1 MTTVPDAPE
10 AVLEALAGCTSP
22 YLVGVRHH
30 SPVLAAA
37 VPALLDAADPDAL
50 FVELPWEAGP
60 WLDWLAHPATEAPV
74 ALVFGFPGGA
84 GHAFYPFA
92 DFSPEL
98 AALRWARDRGVPV
111 HAVDLPVAVPV
122 PGERAQG
129 SPADPELS
137 RALLRAAGVEDDEEL
152 WDRLVEARSYG
163 AEPERVRRAALALGW
178 AHRAADPGG
187 PGPRD
192 RAREAWMRRRIAEVG
207 AARPAAVVGAYHAA
221 ALLPDPDRAALHRL
235 LNAATGRPPS
245 GDTPAASGADSAPG
259 AAGAPAAG
267 PPAVPGPARAA
278 GPRQADGTPTHSG
291 TPGTPSA
298 PAGGAGTPT
307 HSGTPS
313 TASTP
318 GGSTGGPMHAGT
330 PDTVP
335 ALAENAGALASLAV
349 PESPVDLPATGEVP
363 VPEPGEH
370 ADGVVSALIPYTFA
384 LLDSRSGYPAGIR
397 DPEWQQDVHAAG
409 GAPQAVEEAAIRRM
423 AGIGARLRADGH
435 VCGVPDTAA
444 AYRLARDLAALRG
457 LPAPGRRELIEALTT
472 ALAQGEP
479 LGRARALARAARRE
493 LIGTRRGRAAAD
505 APASGLGVHFASL
518 TARLRLPGPDDER
531 RELRLDPERS
541 PLDRERHIALQRA
554 SAAGIAYGDPV
565 RGAGPTTD
573 GETLGRTW
581 EVRWTPSTGATLE
594 LAACYGTTLEQAA
607 RGRLAARLRD
617 HEGDLAPGAAGE
629 LLTRAAECGLPDLAA
644 ELGARILDEVLPRAG
659 LTDAVTL
666 HDSLQRIVAGRVPGM
681 PEAPESLVLL
691 RSRLAEAAIASVPG
705 MAGAADRAD
714 AVSLLR
720 VVRMVQDQASL
731 PGAVGPQ
738 RLLWQLRSLL
748 ARGGP
753 LAQGAALAA
762 LLLLEATGPGEVAAR
777 LAGWADDA
785 SDGAATARR
794 LTGALVVAAPVL
806 EADPALLD
814 TLTERVEGWDDPG
827 FLTRLPA
834 LREGFDA
841 LSAAARGRFLDAVTE
856 RLGEVGTDLG
866 VPADLA
872 AALTDADTTARS
884 AVSALLPA
892 LLNGPA
898 TDARLDTGAPR
909 RSGGADPGTRAD
921 TGAPRPPG
929 GAGPG
934 LRSDAGAPRSPEGAV
949 AGAGSDAGTTRSPG
963 GADLDSRS
971 DAGSPRPPGG
981 AAPGLRSDAGAPRSP
996 DGAVQGA
1003 GEPERGDTTDT
1014 STVGDTETSSTGGGA
1029 LSVSPRRGRPEG
1041 LSTGPVSEAAPRA
1054 IGAADRWRL
1063 VLGRDPEGPAAPA
1076 RRAARALDELYGRGH
1091 GEGSQD
1097 PTGGR
1102 GRPEPAPREWSDEL
1116 EALFGVTVR
1125 EEVLGR
1131 AAERGRADV
1140 LDHLDPDSVTP
1151 SVDLLEQVLSLA
1163 GALPEARLAR
1173 LRPLVERLTAR
1184 LTAELARRLRP
1195 ALTGLSV
1202 PRPTRR
1208 RGGRLDLGRTV
1219 RANLHT
1225 VRPGPD
1231 GPLLLPERPVFHTR
1245 ARRSAD
1251 WHVHVVVD
1259 VSGSMERSTIHAAL
1273 VAAVLH
1279 GLPALS
1285 VSLTAFSTEV
1295 IDFTDRVHDPL
1306 SLLLEVSVGGGTDI
1320 GAALAHTRSAVRVP
1334 SRTIVALITDFEEG
1348 GSLARTLAE
1357 VRALAS
1363 SGVHL
1368 LGLASLDHGGAPVYN
1383 RAIASSFADAGMP
1396 VAALGPEE
1404 LAAWIGEKVRG

>member
-1 MTTVPDAPE
+1 MTTSAEAPE
-10 AVLEALAGCTSP
+10 AVLEALAGCTAP

-60 WLDWLAHPATEAPV
+60 WLEWLAHPDTEAPV
-74 ALVFGFPGGA
+74 ALVFGAPDGG

-98 AALRWARDRGVPV
+98 AALRWARARGVPV
-111 HAVDLPVAVPV
+111 HAVDLPVAVAAPEEG
-122 PGERAQG
+122 PG
-129 SPADPELS
+129 ADSGLS
-137 RALLRAAGVEDDEEL
+137 EALLRAAGVEDGEEL

-163 AEPERVRRAALALGW
+163 ADPERVRRAALALGW
-178 AHRAADPGG
+178 AHRAAGPDG

-221 ALLPDPDRAALHRL
+221 ALLPDSARTALRDL
-235 LNAATGRPPS
+235 LS
-245 GDTPAASGADSAPG
+245 GDSPD
-259 AAGAPAAG
+259 
-267 PPAVPGPARAA
+267 
-278 GPRQADGTPTHSG
+278 
-291 TPGTPSA
+291 PGTPS
-298 PAGGAGTPT
+298 PL
-307 HSGTPS
+307 PS
-313 TASTP
+313 
-318 GGSTGGPMHAGT
+318 
-330 PDTVP
+330 
-335 ALAENAGALASLAV
+335 ALAAALPAAGAVASLAV
-349 PESPVDLPATGEVP
+349 PESPIGLPAAGEVP
-363 VPEPGEH
+363 VPEPGAH
-370 ADGVVSALIPYTFA
+370 TDGVVSALIPYTFA

-397 DPEWQQDVHAAG
+397 DPEWQQDVYAAG
-409 GAPQAVEEAAIRRM
+409 GAPQRVAEAAIRRL
-423 AGIGARLRADGH
+423 AGIGARLRTAGH

-444 AYRLARDLAALRG
+444 AYRLARDLATLRG

-479 LGRARALARAARRE
+479 LGRARALARAARSE
-493 LIGTRRGRAAAD
+493 LIGPRRGRPAPV
-505 APASGLGVHFASL
+505 APASGLGVHVAAL
-518 TARLRLPGPDDER
+518 VARLRLPGPDDER

-554 SAAGIAYGDPV
+554 SAAGVAYADPV
-565 RGAGPTTD
+565 AGTGPTTD

-581 EVRWTPSTGATLE
+581 EVRWTPSTEATLE

-617 HEGDLAPGAAGE
+617 HEGDLTPGLAGD
-629 LLTRAAECGLPDLAA
+629 LLTRAAECALPDLVT

-666 HDSLQRIVAGRVPGM
+666 YDRLQRIVAGRVPGL
-681 PEAPESLVLL
+681 PEAPESLVRL

-705 MAGAADRAD
+705 MAGATGRDD
-714 AVSLLR
+714 AEALLR
-720 VVRMVQDQASL
+720 VVRMVQDQAAL
-731 PGAVGPQ
+731 PGAVGPH

-748 ARGGP
+748 AEGGP

-762 LLLLEATGPGEVAAR
+762 LLLLEATGPGEAAAR

-785 SDGAATARR
+785 SDGTALARR

-814 TLTERVEGWDDPG
+814 TLTERVEGWDDAG
-827 FLTRLPA
+827 FLARLPA
-834 LREGFDA
+834 LREGFDT
-841 LSAAARGRFLDAVTE
+841 LSTAARGRFLDAVTE
-856 RLGEVGTDLG
+856 RLGEVDTDLT
-866 VPADLA
+866 VSAALA
-872 AALTDADTTARS
+872 TALTDADSTARTAVSTLLPAFLTDLAAAAAPDAHPRARTGAGPDGAAATAGAGGVPGDPGVAPSAQSALS
-884 AVSALLPA
+884 AVSAP
-892 LLNGPA
+892 GRPE
-898 TDARLDTGAPR
+898 P
-909 RSGGADPGTRAD
+909 SGGA
-921 TGAPRPPG
+921 
-929 GAGPG
+929 
-934 LRSDAGAPRSPEGAV
+934 
-949 AGAGSDAGTTRSPG
+949 
-963 GADLDSRS
+963 
-971 DAGSPRPPGG
+971 
-981 AAPGLRSDAGAPRSP
+981 
-996 DGAVQGA
+996 
-1003 GEPERGDTTDT
+1003 GEREQRGNTTDT
-1014 STVGDTETSSTGGGA
+1014 STVGDTETSSTKGGPISVCPGEGA
-1029 LSVSPRRGRPEG
+1029 PDR
-1041 LSTGPVSEAAPRA
+1041 LSTGPVPGTPGPSA

-1063 VLGRDPEGPAAPA
+1063 VLGREPQGRDAPA
-1076 RRAARALDELYGRGH
+1076 RRAARALDELYGHGH

-1102 GRPEPAPREWSDEL
+1102 GRPEPAAREWSDEL
-1116 EALFGVTVR
+1116 EVLFGATVR

-1131 AAERGRADV
+1131 AAERGRTDV
-1140 LDHLDPDSVTP
+1140 LDHLDPDTVTP

-1173 LRPLVERLTAR
+1173 LRPLVRRLTDR

-1231 GPLLLPERPVFHTR
+1231 GPLLLPERPVFATR

-1251 WHVHVVVD
+1251 WHVHIVVD

-1273 VAAVLH
+1273 VAAILH

-1295 IDFTDRVHDPL
+1295 VDFTDRVHDPL
-1306 SLLLEVSVGGGTDI
+1306 ALLLEVAVGGGTDI

-1334 SRTIVALITDFEEG
+1334 GRTIVALITDFEEG
-1348 GSLARTLAE
+1348 GSLSRTLAE

-1368 LGLASLDHGGAPVYN
+1368 LGLAALDHGGAPVYN

>member
-1 MTTVPDAPE
+1 MTTAPEAPE
-10 AVLEALAGCTSP
+10 AVLEALAGCAAP

-74 ALVFGFPGGA
+74 ALVFGDPDGG

-98 AALRWARDRGVPV
+98 AALRWARARGVPV
-111 HAVDLPVAVPV
+111 HAVDLPVAVAV
-122 PGERAQG
+122 PGEA
-129 SPADPELS
+129 PDADPGLS
-137 RALLRAAGVEDDEEL
+137 RALLRAAGVEDGEEL

-163 AEPERVRRAALALGW
+163 ADPERVRRAALALGW
-178 AHRAADPGG
+178 AHRAADAGG

-221 ALLPDPDRAALHRL
+221 ALLPDPDRAALRHL
-235 LNAATGRPPS
+235 LAADPV
-245 GDTPAASGADSAPG
+245 DTAAGPAG
-259 AAGAPAAG
+259 AGAPQAR
-267 PPAVPGPARAA
+267 GPAA
-278 GPRQADGTPTHSG
+278 P
-291 TPGTPSA
+291 PSA
-298 PAGGAGTPT
+298 PPTGA
-307 HSGTPS
+307 
-313 TASTP
+313 AW
-318 GGSTGGPMHAGT
+318 
-330 PDTVP
+330 
-335 ALAENAGALASLAV
+335 LAV
-349 PESPVDLPATGEVP
+349 PESPIDLPAAAEVP
-363 VPEPGEH
+363 VPAPGEH
-370 ADGVVSALIPYTFA
+370 TDGVVSALIPYTFA

-397 DPEWQQDVHAAG
+397 DPEWQQDVHTAG
-409 GAPQAVEEAAIRRM
+409 GVPHAVEEAAIRRL
-423 AGIGARLRADGH
+423 AGIGAGLRADGH

-457 LPAPGRRELIEALTT
+457 LPAPGRRELVEALTT

-493 LIGTRRGRAAAD
+493 LIGSRRGRPAPD
-505 APASGLGVHFASL
+505 APASGLGVHVAAL
-518 TARLRLPGPDDER
+518 AARLRLPGPDDDP

-554 SAAGIAYGDPV
+554 SAAGIAYAEPV
-565 RGAGPTTD
+565 ESAGPTTD

-581 EVRWTPSTGATLE
+581 RVRWTPSTGATLE
-594 LAACYGTTLEQAA
+594 LASCYGTTLEQAA

-617 HEGDLAPGAAGE
+617 QEGDLAPGTAGD
-629 LLTRAAECGLPDLAA
+629 LLTRAAECALPDLAA

-666 HDSLQRIVAGRVPGM
+666 HDRLQRIVAGRVPGL
-681 PEAPESLVLL
+681 PEAPGSLVRL
-691 RSRLAEAAIASVPG
+691 RSRLAEAAVASVPG
-705 MAGAADRAD
+705 MAGATGRAD
-714 AVSLLR
+714 AESLLR

-748 ARGGP
+748 TGGGP

-762 LLLLEATGPGEVAAR
+762 LLLLDAARPGEAAAR

-785 SDGAATARR
+785 SDGVASARR

-814 TLTERVEGWDDPG
+814 TLTERVEGWDDAG
-827 FLTRLPA
+827 FLARLPA

-841 LSAAARGRFLDAVTE
+841 LSAAARGRFLDAVAE
-856 RLGEVGTDLG
+856 RLGEVDADLD
-866 VPADLA
+866 VPAALA
-872 AALTDADTTARS
+872 AALADADTTART
-884 AVSALLPA
+884 AVSTLLPA
-892 LLNGPA
+892 FLA
-898 TDARLDTGAPR
+898 TATTSERPGTDPR
-909 RSGGADPGTRAD
+909 RGTAAPAGGGPGAVPD
-921 TGAPRPPG
+921 TPPEG
-929 GAGPG
+929 GAGP
-934 LRSDAGAPRSPEGAV
+934 AH
-949 AGAGSDAGTTRSPG
+949 
-963 GADLDSRS
+963 
-971 DAGSPRPPGG
+971 
-981 AAPGLRSDAGAPRSP
+981 
-996 DGAVQGA
+996 
-1003 GEPERGDTTDT
+1003 
-1014 STVGDTETSSTGGGA
+1014 
-1029 LSVSPRRGRPEG
+1029 
-1041 LSTGPVSEAAPRA
+1041 RA

-1063 VLGRDPEGPAAPA
+1063 VLGREPRGGSAPA
-1076 RRAARALDELYGRGH
+1076 RRAALALDELYGRGH

-1116 EALFGVTVR
+1116 EALFGATVR

-1131 AAERGRADV
+1131 AAERGRGDV
-1140 LDHLDPDSVTP
+1140 LEHLDPETVTP

-1173 LRPLVERLTAR
+1173 LRPLVRRITDR

-1231 GPLLLPERPVFHTR
+1231 GPLLLPERPVFATR

-1251 WHVHVVVD
+1251 WHVHIVVD

-1273 VAAVLH
+1273 VAAILH

-1295 IDFTDRVHDPL
+1295 VDFTDRVHDPL
-1306 SLLLEVSVGGGTDI
+1306 ALLLEVSVGGGTDI

-1334 SRTIVALITDFEEG
+1334 GRTIVALITDFEEG

-1363 SGVHL
+1363 GGVHL
-1368 LGLASLDHGGAPVYN
+1368 LGLAALDHGGAPVYN

>member
-1 MTTVPDAPE
+1 MTTVPEAPE
-10 AVLEALAGCTSP
+10 AVLDALAGCTAP

-50 FVELPWEAGP
+50 FVELPREAGP
-60 WLDWLAHPATEAPV
+60 WLDWLAHPDTEAPV
-74 ALVFGFPGGA
+74 ALVFGAPDGG

-98 AALRWARDRGVPV
+98 AALRWARARGVPV
-111 HAVDLPVAVPV
+111 HAVDLPVAVAV
-122 PGERAQG
+122 PEEGPA
-129 SPADPELS
+129 ADPGLS
-137 RALLRAAGVEDDEEL
+137 EALLRAAGVDDGEEL

-163 AEPERVRRAALALGW
+163 ADPERVRRAALALGW
-178 AHRAADPGG
+178 AHRAADPDG

-221 ALLPDPDRAALHRL
+221 ALLPGPDRAALHRL
-235 LNAATGRPPS
+235 LSTAA
-245 GDTPAASGADSAPG
+245 AA
-259 AAGAPAAG
+259 
-267 PPAVPGPARAA
+267 
-278 GPRQADGTPTHSG
+278 PTAS
-291 TPGTPSA
+291 
-298 PAGGAGTPT
+298 PAGTT
-307 HSGTPS
+307 
-313 TASTP
+313 
-318 GGSTGGPMHAGT
+318 
-330 PDTVP
+330 
-335 ALAENAGALASLAV
+335 ASLAV
-349 PESPVDLPATGEVP
+349 PESPVGLPATAEVP
-363 VPEPGEH
+363 VPAPGAHTE
-370 ADGVVSALIPYTFA
+370 GVISALIPYTFA

-409 GAPQAVEEAAIRRM
+409 GAPHAVEEAAIRRL

-479 LGRARALARAARRE
+479 LGRARALARAARSE
-493 LIGTRRGRAAAD
+493 LIGTRRGRPAPD
-505 APASGLGVHFASL
+505 APASGLGVHVAAL
-518 TARLRLPGPDDER
+518 AARLRLPGPDDDR

-554 SAAGIAYGDPV
+554 SAAGIAYARPV
-565 RGAGPTTD
+565 EGGGPTTD

-581 EVRWTPSTGATLE
+581 EVRWTPSTEATLE

-607 RGRLAARLRD
+607 RGRLTARLRD
-617 HEGDLAPGAAGE
+617 HEGDLTPAAAGD
-629 LLTRAAECGLPDLAA
+629 LLTGAAECALPDLAA
-644 ELGARILDEVLPRAG
+644 ELGDRILGEVLPRAG

-666 HDSLQRIVAGRVPGM
+666 HDRLQRIVAGRVPGL
-681 PEAPESLVLL
+681 PEAPDSLVRL

-705 MAGAADRAD
+705 MAGATDRAD
-714 AVSLLR
+714 AESLLR
-720 VVRMVQDQASL
+720 VVRMVQDQAHL

-748 ARGGP
+748 AEGGP
-753 LAQGAALAA
+753 LAQGAALSA
-762 LLLLEATGPGEVAAR
+762 LLLLDAAAPGEAAAR

-806 EADPALLD
+806 EADPELLD
-814 TLTERVEGWDDPG
+814 TLTERVEGWDDTG
-827 FLTRLPA
+827 FLSRLPA

-841 LSAAARGRFLDAVTE
+841 LSTAARGRFLDAVTE
-856 RLGEVGTDLG
+856 RLGEEVDTDLT
-866 VPADLA
+866 VSAALASALADADTAARTAVSTLLPTLLADLTAAAAPAAHPRAGAARPEPGPAPAASPPSSEARALTSPVRAEA
-872 AALTDADTTARS
+872 AALPYGGASAAPTVAAAPPPGEADATALPYGGPS
-884 AVSALLPA
+884 AAPTA
-892 LLNGPA
+892 AADPPPNGGTAITRPGEGPA
-898 TDARLDTGAPR
+898 GAA
-909 RSGGADPGTRAD
+909 GAASASLPGQGVA
-921 TGAPRPPG
+921 AAPG
-929 GAGPG
+929 GAGAVRG
-934 LRSDAGAPRSPEGAV
+934 RVGITGPEGE
-949 AGAGSDAGTTRSPG
+949 PG
-963 GADLDSRS
+963 GGP
-971 DAGSPRPPGG
+971 DAPTG
-981 AAPGLRSDAGAPRSP
+981 AAAAGVR
-996 DGAVQGA
+996 GGA
-1003 GEPERGDTTDT
+1003 GEREQRGNTTDT
-1014 STVGDTETSSTGGGA
+1014 STTGDTETSSTGGGSIPVCPA
-1029 LSVSPRRGRPEG
+1029 EGPPDG
-1041 LSTGPVSEAAPRA
+1041 LSTGPVPGGPASRA

-1063 VLGRDPEGPAAPA
+1063 VLGREPQGSAAPA

-1116 EALFGVTVR
+1116 EALFGATVR

-1140 LDHLDPDSVTP
+1140 LDHLDPDTVTP

-1173 LRPLVERLTAR
+1173 LRPLVRRLTDR

-1225 VRPGPD
+1225 ARPGPD
-1231 GPLLLPERPVFHTR
+1231 GPLLLPERPVFATR

-1251 WHVHVVVD
+1251 WHVHIVVD

-1273 VAAVLH
+1273 VAAILH

-1295 IDFTDRVHDPL
+1295 IDLTDRVHDPL
-1306 SLLLEVSVGGGTDI
+1306 ALLLEVSVGGGTDI

-1334 SRTIVALITDFEEG
+1334 GRTVVALITDFEEG
-1348 GSLARTLAE
+1348 GSLTRTLSE

-1368 LGLASLDHGGAPVYN
+1368 LGLAALDHGGAPVYN